1 MIFLCKNL
9 SLSQN
14 LKQKLNDLIYV
25 INKLRHLD
33 IKLVIPFVDNSSIC
47 NLSEERKIEKV
58 FKKSTKNIYI
68 NQINYLF

>member
-1 MIFLCKNL
+1 MFFYANHF
-9 SLSQN
+9 LSQN
-14 LKQKLNDLIYV
+14 LNKLNDLIYV

-58 FKKSTKNIYI
+58 FKKSTVYI
-68 NQINYLF
+68 NQN